1 MNDMDITNVTN
12 IINETILKE
21 AEERGYKRGAYDA
34 LCLAEKYDS
43 PLWGEWAGESIPE
56 LLGDL
61 IALAENDEH
70 ANEICEAY
78 EEGYSCGYND
88 TLAEEMVRMGNQ
100 D

>member
-34 LCLAEKYDS
+34 LCLAEKNDS
-43 PLWGEWAGESIPE
+43 PLSGEWAGESIPE

-61 IALAENDEH
+61 LALAENDEH
-70 ANEICEAY
+70 QHEVCEAY
-78 EEGYSCGYND
+78 EDGYSRGYDD
-88 TLAEEMVRMGNQ
+88 TLAEESVRMENQ